1 MSKKD
6 LSKKEVERIT
16 LEQKEWLRETKGR
29 LKILF
34 QYAKQL
40 KEEKENNE
48 REIASP
54 ILEFIWEQEY
64 KLLGDVIG
72 VLEMH
77 EFML

>member
-1 MSKKD
+1 MKWED

-34 QYAKQL
+34 QYAKQQ

-64 KLLGDVIG
+64 KHLDDIIKI
-72 VLEMH
+72 LEMH

>member
-6 LSKKEVERIT
+6 LSKQEAERRT
-16 LEQKEWLRETKGR
+16 LKQKESLRETIKM
-29 LKILF
+29 LKLIF
-34 QYAKQL
+34 EYAKQL

-64 KLLGDVIG
+64 KHLGDVID

>member
-1 MSKKD
+1 MKGED
-6 LSKKEVERIT
+6 LSKQEAERRVW
-16 LEQKEWLRETKGR
+16 EKKEWLRETIGK
-29 LKILF
+29 LKVLS

-48 REIASP
+48 REMASP

-64 KLLGDVIG
+64 KHLDDVIKI
-72 VLEMH
+72 LEMH

>member
-34 QYAKQL
+34 QYAKQQ

-64 KLLGDVIG
+64 KHLDDIIKI
-72 VLEMH
+72 LELH

>member
-6 LSKKEVERIT
+6 LLKKEVERIT

-29 LKILF
+29 LKVLF

-64 KLLGDVIG
+64 KHLDDIIKI
-72 VLEMH
+72 LELH

>member
-1 MSKKD
+1 MKEED
-6 LSKKEVERIT
+6 LSKKEAERRVW
-16 LEQKEWLRETKGR
+16 EKKEWLRETIGK
-29 LKILF
+29 LKVLS

-48 REIASP
+48 REMASP

-64 KLLGDVIG
+64 KHLDDVIKI
-72 VLEMH
+72 LEIH

>member
-64 KLLGDVIG
+64 KHLDDIIKI
-72 VLEMH
+72 LEMH